1 MHVAKVFI
9 LCTATYHLHGTFLTK
24 ELIQD
29 TSHFV
34 LCMTIIQHVLFLK
47 LECENRNYHGY
58 YLPVLGST
66 K

>member
-29 TSHFV
+29 TFCAVYDH
-34 LCMTIIQHVLFLK
+34 
-47 LECENRNYHGY
+47 Y
-58 YLPVLGST
+58 ST
-66 K
+66 RLIFKT